1 MKRKKSLIWTVIIL
15 GLAGAAYGIFGALN
29 GNGKAQMQYGTVVRG
44 DLENTISCSG
54 TLSPVT
60 TVDVGTQVSG
70 TIDRVFVDYNDL
82 VKKGQLLAV
91 LDTFLLK
98 ASLLDAEAGVEKAEA
113 MLEQARADY
122 ARGEQLHEK
131 NMISDADYLTLEIS
145 VKSQNASLK
154 SAEASLARAR
164 SNLDY
169 AYVYSP
175 IDGTVIEKNIEE
187 GQTVAASL
195 SAPTLFL
202 IAEDLSHME
211 ILADVD
217 ESDIGEIK
225 VDQDTRF
232 EVPAYSDK
240 TFTGKVIQIRLQ
252 PEDVSNVVTY
262 TVVIDAVNEEGLLLP
277 GMTATVDFITEQ
289 KTDVLLVPNAAL
301 RIQPTEDMLAAA
313 QKKRQQERPPLADAD
328 STATNSPRGPRPGMM
343 PGANGKR
350 PENMSLVWFLDSDG
364 KLSMEPVMTGMT
376 DGSNTEIV
384 RTRSLGEGIQ
394 IVTAVT
400 GGTGS
405 TKTTNTT
412 QGGLMGGRPSG
423 GPPAGPPGF

>member
-1 MKRKKSLIWTVIIL
+1 MKRKKSLIWTVIIV
-15 GLAGAAYGIFGALN
+15 GLAGAAYGIFGAFN
-29 GNGKAQMQYGTVVRG
+29 GNGKTQMQFGMVTRG

-70 TIDRVFVDYNDL
+70 IIDRVFVDYNDI
-82 VKKGQLLAV
+82 VTKGQLLAV

-98 ASLLDAEAGVEKAEA
+98 ASLLDAEAGVERAEA
-113 MLEQARADY
+113 ELEQARADY

-131 NMISDADYLTLEIS
+131 GLISDADYLSLEIA
-145 VKSQNASLK
+145 VKAQNALVK
-154 SAEASLARAR
+154 SAEAALTRAR

-217 ESDIGEIK
+217 ESDIGDIK
-225 VDQDTRF
+225 VGQETRF
-232 EVPAYSDK
+232 EVPAYSDQ
-240 TFTGKVIQIRLQ
+240 TFTGRVTQIRLQ
-252 PEDVSNVVTY
+252 PENVSNVVTY
-262 TVVIDAVNEEGLLLP
+262 TVVIDAANDEGLLLP
-277 GMTATVDFITEQ
+277 GMTATVDFIIQQ
-289 KTDVLLVPNAAL
+289 KNDVLLVPNAAL
-301 RIQPTEDMLAAA
+301 RIQPTEDMSVAV
-313 QKKRQQERPPLADAD
+313 QKKRQQERPPFADAD
-328 STATNSPRGPRPGMM
+328 STATTAPGGQRPGMV
-343 PGANGKR
+343 PGTGNKR
-350 PENMSLVWFLDSDG
+350 PANMSLVWFLDSDG
-364 KLSMEPVMTGMT
+364 QLSMEPVLTGMT
-376 DGSNTEIV
+376 DGSITEIV
-384 RTRSLGEGIQ
+384 RSRSLDEGMQ

-400 GGTGS
+400 GSTSS
-405 TKTTNTT
+405 TKATNAT
-412 QGGLMGGRPSG
+412 QGGLMGGRSSG
-423 GPPAGPPGF
+423 GPPSGPPGF